1 MSIFIIISGNY
12 TLSLQVKKVRNLIY
26 NSKSKTN
33 TKDKHFG
40 IKEQYSYVWLLNEF
54 GKLNESMNWIRNT
67 TSWNAMP
74 YFTGKKHQNM

>member
-40 IKEQYSYVWLLNEF
+40 IKEQYSYV
-54 GKLNESMNWIRNT
+54 
-67 TSWNAMP
+67 
-74 YFTGKKHQNM
+74 